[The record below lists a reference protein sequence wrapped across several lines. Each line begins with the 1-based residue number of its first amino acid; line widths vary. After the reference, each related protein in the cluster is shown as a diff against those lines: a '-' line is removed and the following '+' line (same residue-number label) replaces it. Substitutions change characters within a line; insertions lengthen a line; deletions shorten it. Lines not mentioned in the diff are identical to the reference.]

1 MKPLFGARPA
11 QSFTRSKYWIAASR
25 KREGAVLGLER
36 ELTSIANDGRLG
48 DHTFVSP
55 RSNSLRV
62 SSWTHHKT
70 PKRFSTFW
78 QFLDAIVPEETP

>member
-1 MKPLFGARPA
+1 MKRLFGAKPA
-11 QSFTRSKYWIAASR
+11 ESFTRSKYWIAASR

-36 ELTSIANDGRLG
+36 ELTSIANDGRLR

-55 RSNSLRV
+55 LSNSLRV
-62 SSWTHHKT
+62 QLMDT
-70 PKRFSTFW
+70 PQDAEAFSTFW